1 MVEKMQ
7 YKMTFQYGLIF
18 LMLGVVGLI
27 FPESSQFIRLFCII
41 FGGST
46 FLKGILYLKKHRTI
60 KNIKQ
65 DKA

>member
-7 YKMTFQYGLIF
+7 YKLTFQYGLIF
-18 LMLGVVGLI
+18 LMLGVIGLI

-46 FLKGILYLKKHRTI
+46 FLKGFLYFKKHRAN
-60 KNIKQ
+60 KDIKQ